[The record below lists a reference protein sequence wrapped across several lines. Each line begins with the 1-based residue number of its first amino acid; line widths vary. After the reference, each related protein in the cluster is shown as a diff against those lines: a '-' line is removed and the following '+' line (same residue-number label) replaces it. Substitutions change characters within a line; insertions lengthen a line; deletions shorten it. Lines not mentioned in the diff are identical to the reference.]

1 MQQEVELQVP
11 EIVVNETRM
20 LDTFSLFVT
29 LQFTSED
36 HREEFFKIVKPL
48 AEYIKESEPDT
59 IAFEVICN
67 DKDPLQLMLLERYK
81 NKDTAFLKIHKTSAA
96 FLEYRPKLQAMQD
109 AGFVQISGNS
119 YLDSGIG
126 FADRA

>member
-1 MQQEVELQVP
+1 
-11 EIVVNETRM
+11 M

-96 FLEYRPKLQAMQD
+96 FLEQCLHDAPFNAWPGASLQSS
-109 AGFVQISGNS
+109 VI
-119 YLDSGIG
+119 DSPIQTIKHYM
-126 FADRA
+126 